1 MKWRPVT
8 GGPIGRL
15 RGLGER
21 SMPDKANDPAAIWRG
36 FLGDLETGFNS
47 FANKAMESEGFSRV
61 MNQAGGASMAAQKA
75 LGEAMEKYLT
85 SMNLP
90 SRTQFIAMGE
100 RLQGIENQLV
110 EIKAML
116 HQMGQSGGAA
126 EDGGAG
132 VRGPPRTRQP
142 PSRGEPG

>member
-1 MKWRPVT
+1 
-8 GGPIGRL
+8 
-15 RGLGER
+15 
-21 SMPDKANDPAAIWRG
+21 MPDKANDPAAIWRG

-85 SMNLP
+85 GMNLP

-116 HQMGQSGGAA
+116 HQIGQSGGAA
-126 EDGGAG
+126 EDGAAG
-132 VRGPPRTRQP
+132 VRKPPRTRRP
-142 PSRGEPG
+142 PARGEPG

>member
-1 MKWRPVT
+1 
-8 GGPIGRL
+8 
-15 RGLGER
+15 
-21 SMPDKANDPAAIWRG
+21 MPDKANDPAAIWRG

-47 FANKAMESEGFSRV
+47 LAGKAMESEGFSRV

-85 SMNLP
+85 TMNLP
-90 SRTQFIAMGE
+90 SRAQFIAMGE

-116 HQMGQSGGAA
+116 YQMGQDGGGVA
-126 EDGGAG
+126 EDGAAGA
-132 VRGPPRTRQP
+132 RKPPRTRRP

>member
-1 MKWRPVT
+1 
-8 GGPIGRL
+8 
-15 RGLGER
+15 
-21 SMPDKANDPAAIWRG
+21 MPDKANDPAAIWRG

-90 SRTQFIAMGE
+90 SRAQFTAMGE

-116 HQMGQSGGAA
+116 YQMGQGGEAA

-132 VRGPPRTRQP
+132 ARKPPRTRRP
-142 PSRGEPG
+142 PSHGEPG

>member
-1 MKWRPVT
+1 
-8 GGPIGRL
+8 
-15 RGLGER
+15 
-21 SMPDKANDPAAIWRG
+21 MPDKANDPAAIWRG

-47 FANKAMESEGFSRV
+47 FANKAMESEGFSRA
-61 MNQAGGASMAAQKA
+61 MNQAGGASIAAQKA

-116 HQMGQSGGAA
+116 HQMGQ
-126 EDGGAG
+126 DGGMADNAGGG
-132 VRGPPRTRQP
+132 VRRPPRTRQP
-142 PSRGEPG
+142 PSRGEPA

>member
-1 MKWRPVT
+1 
-8 GGPIGRL
+8 
-15 RGLGER
+15 
-21 SMPDKANDPAAIWRG
+21 MPEKSNDPAAIWRG
-36 FLGDLETGFNS
+36 FLGDLESGFNS

-61 MNQAGGASMAAQKA
+61 MNQAGGASLAAQKA

-90 SRTQFIAMGE
+90 SRAQFVAMGE

-110 EIKAML
+110 EIKALL
-116 HQMGQSGGAA
+116 HQMAQSGATA
-126 EDGGAG
+126 EDGAG
-132 VRGPPRTRQP
+132 GLRKPPRTRRP

>member
-1 MKWRPVT
+1 
-8 GGPIGRL
+8 
-15 RGLGER
+15 
-21 SMPDKANDPAAIWRG
+21 MPDKSNDPAAIWRG

-47 FANKAMESEGFSRV
+47 FANKAMESEGFSRA
-61 MNQAGGASMAAQKA
+61 MNQAGGASIAAQKA

-90 SRTQFIAMGE
+90 SRAQFVAMGE

-110 EIKAML
+110 EIKALL
-116 HQMGQSGGAA
+116 HQMGKGGATT
-126 EDGGAG
+126 EDASAG
-132 VRGPPRTRQP
+132 VGKPPRTRRP